1 MKIFNLKGEKLETVY
16 SVDFSLESEIQKI
29 TEDNLLEVFDL
40 ELVKSEFTIQNF
52 RVDTLAFDRKT
63 NSFVI
68 IEYKRSKNYSV
79 VDQGYAY
86 FALML
91 ANKSDLI
98 LEYMENS
105 NNKIKRK
112 SINWNDSKIL
122 FVSPEFTNYQKEAIN
137 FKDLPIELWEIKRYN
152 NNTVSYF
159 RIGGEDRNT
168 QLKSNRNGKRD
179 VLEPN
184 KVNTLNGV
192 VTSEI
197 VSGIEGFAKT
207 YEEKN
212 KNYVSKNIWNLYEKI
227 KESILSI
234 DNVNIENKKTILNFM
249 ANNKVFAS
257 VLFRKSSLIIFL
269 NLKWGELSDPKQI
282 ARDVSVSNVRKSSSG
297 DYEIKINSD
306 DDIDYIVELIK
317 FSYYDTMGLNDEDD
331 FSLKEEPILIN
342 HQKDM
347 VKSKPVIG
355 VEGFAKN
362 YEEKNKDYV
371 NKNIWNLYEKIK
383 ESILSIDNIRV
394 ENKKVILNFMAN
406 KKIFAN
412 VQFRK
417 STLIIFLNLKWGE
430 LSDPKQIARNVS
442 NIGHNG
448 SGDYEIKIN
457 SDDDIDYII
466 ELIKFSYYD
475 KMGLNDEDDFSL
487 KEEPILINHQKYIVN
502 NTLEFIPSDYNLD
515 WTTRISSDLTFSLY
529 NEIVNK
535 ISEFGDIKIK
545 YNKFVVALFFNKN
558 KFSDIT
564 IKKNSIDIQLNLK
577 IGNLN
582 DQLLMARDVSNV
594 GTYGTGDY
602 MINIKDN
609 KDMDYVIDLIKQ
621 SYLFA
626 KNK

>member
-16 SVDFSLESEIQKI
+16 SFDFSLESEIQKI

-79 VDQGYAY
+79 VDQGSAY

-212 KNYVSKNIWNLYEKI
+212 KNYVNKNIWNLYEKI

-306 DDIDYIVELIK
+306 DNIDYIIELIK

-331 FSLKEEPILIN
+331 FSIKEDPILIN
-342 HQKDM
+342 T
-347 VKSKPVIG
+347 
-355 VEGFAKN
+355 
-362 YEEKNKDYV
+362 NKMD
-371 NKNIWNLYEKIK
+371 KI
-383 ESILSIDNIRV
+383 
-394 ENKKVILNFMAN
+394 
-406 KKIFAN
+406 
-412 VQFRK
+412 
-417 STLIIFLNLKWGE
+417 
-430 LSDPKQIARNVS
+430 
-442 NIGHNG
+442 
-448 SGDYEIKIN
+448 
-457 SDDDIDYII
+457 
-466 ELIKFSYYD
+466 
-475 KMGLNDEDDFSL
+475 
-487 KEEPILINHQKYIVN
+487 
-502 NTLEFIPSDYNLD
+502 EFIPSNYNLD
-515 WTTRISSDLTFSLY
+515 WVSRKSSDLTLKLY
-529 NEIVNK
+529 NQLINELSRIGN
-535 ISEFGDIKIK
+535 IKIK
-545 YNKFVVALFFNKN
+545 YNKFVSALFINKN

-564 IKKNSIDIQLNLK
+564 IWRKSIDIQLNLK
-577 IGNLN
+577 AGSLN
-582 DQLLMARDVSNV
+582 DPLLMTRDVSNV

-602 MINIKDN
+602 MISIKDN
-609 KDMDYVIDLIKQ
+609 EDMDYVIDLIKQ

>member
-1 MKIFNLKGEKLETVY
+1 MLF
-16 SVDFSLESEIQKI
+16 
-29 TEDNLLEVFDL
+29 
-40 ELVKSEFTIQNF
+40 
-52 RVDTLAFDRKT
+52 
-63 NSFVI
+63 

-112 SINWNDSKIL
+112 SINWSDSKIL

-159 RIGGEDRNT
+159 RIGGEDSNT
-168 QLKSNRNGKRD
+168 QLKSNRNGKRV
-179 VLEPN
+179 VLDPN
-184 KVNTLNGV
+184 KVNTLNNV
-192 VTSEI
+192 ETSDP
-197 VSGIEGFAKT
+197 VSGIEGFTKT

-212 KNYVSKNIWNLYEKI
+212 KDYVNENIWNLYEKI
-227 KESILSI
+227 KESMLSI
-234 DNVNIENKKTILNFM
+234 E
-249 ANNKVFAS
+249 
-257 VLFRKSSLIIFL
+257 
-269 NLKWGELSDPKQI
+269 
-282 ARDVSVSNVRKSSSG
+282 NVR
-297 DYEIKINSD
+297 I
-306 DDIDYIVELIK
+306 
-317 FSYYDTMGLNDEDD
+317 
-331 FSLKEEPILIN
+331 
-342 HQKDM
+342 
-347 VKSKPVIG
+347 
-355 VEGFAKN
+355 
-362 YEEKNKDYV
+362 
-371 NKNIWNLYEKIK
+371 
-383 ESILSIDNIRV
+383 

-430 LSDPKQIARNVS
+430 LNDPKQIARNVS

-457 SDDDIDYII
+457 DDDDIDYII

-475 KMGLNDEDDFSL
+475 KMGLNDDEDDFSL
-487 KEEPILINHQKYIVN
+487 KEEPILINHQKDIAN
-502 NTLEFIPSDYNLD
+502 NTLEFIPSDYNLE
-515 WTTRISSDLTFSLY
+515 WVSRISSDLTFSLY
-529 NEIVNK
+529 NEIINK

-545 YNKFVVALFFNKN
+545 YNKLVIALFFNKN
-558 KFSDIT
+558 KFADINIRKRT
-564 IKKNSIDIQLNLK
+564 IDIQLNLK

-582 DQLLMARDVSNV
+582 DPLLMARDVSNV

-602 MINIKDN
+602 MISIKDN
-609 KDMDYVIDLIKQ
+609 KDMNYVIDLIKQ